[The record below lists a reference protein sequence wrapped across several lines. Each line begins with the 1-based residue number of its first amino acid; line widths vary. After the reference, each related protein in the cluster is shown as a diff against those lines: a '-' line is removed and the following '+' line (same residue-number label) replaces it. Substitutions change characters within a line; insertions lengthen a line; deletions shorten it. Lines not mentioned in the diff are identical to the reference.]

1 MPHTLWSNA
10 LLGTHSRTGLK
21 SYKIANRETSKY
33 MALNRKE
40 GEEIDRGTFFNTI
53 TNTHNYRVHEVLRL
67 FFFFFLHSINA
78 VIQCETWISTH
89 TEQNKSIAHKPVTTN
104 RMLTRGT
111 VGTRGMGHFS
121 RVAVHKLLAAS

>member
-1 MPHTLWSNA
+1 MKKL
-10 LLGTHSRTGLK
+10 
-21 SYKIANRETSKY
+21 I
-33 MALNRKE
+33 
-40 GEEIDRGTFFNTI
+40 EEPSLIQSQTRITI
-53 TNTHNYRVHEVLRL
+53 ECMKCYD
-67 FFFFFLHSINA
+67 FLSLHHINA

-104 RMLTRGT
+104 RMLTRGA

>member
-1 MPHTLWSNA
+1 
-10 LLGTHSRTGLK
+10 
-21 SYKIANRETSKY
+21 

-53 TNTHNYRVHEVLRL
+53 TNTHNYRLHDVIRL
-67 FFFFFLHSINA
+67 FFLHSINA

-104 RMLTRGT
+104 RMLTRGA

-121 RVAVHKLLAAS
+121 PVAVHKLLAAS